1 MKAKEFLKKLILG
14 SESNKAYKSNPFY
27 KKQSQN
33 LKDIWNNKSYND
45 FGIERFFRILLQLTA
60 FIIPSSIVRQL
71 SGTSNLLFRKLSIEA
86 WGILKIVFLIIFL
99 KYDMTRSGA
108 VLFIAIVLSA
118 DTLHFLVSRVFLND
132 VFRQAISYKRS
143 LMMTFLNYI
152 EICLCFAL
160 IYAYIDHTS
169 LTPEVFNCG
178 HITNLQA
185 VYFSFVTSATIGYGD
200 IAPKDPLVM
209 KLVVSQII
217 ISLFLVVVI
226 ITNVT
231 NKIEDHTFYNKEK
244 NNR

>member
-1 MKAKEFLKKLILG
+1 MKAKAFLKKLLLG
-14 SESNKAYKSNPFY
+14 SESNKAYKPNPFY
-27 KKQSQN
+27 KKQSKN
-33 LKDIWNNKSYND
+33 LKDIWDNKTYND
-45 FGIERFFRILLQLTA
+45 FGIERLFRIFLQLSA
-60 FIIPSSIVRQL
+60 FVIPSSVVRQL

-86 WGILKIVFLIIFL
+86 WGILKIVFLIIVL
-99 KYDMTRSGA
+99 KCDFTRQGV
-108 VLFIAIVLSA
+108 VLITAIVLSI
-118 DTLHFLVSRVFLND
+118 DTLHFLISRIFLND

-160 IYAYIDHTS
+160 IYAFIDHTS
-169 LTPEVFNCG
+169 LTSEVFNCG

-200 IAPKDPLVM
+200 ITPKDPVVM
-209 KLVVSQII
+209 KLVVAQIL

-231 NKIEDHTFYNKEK
+231 NKIEDRTFYNKEK
-244 NNR
+244 DNP